1 MGSTWSLLCASWAQL
16 GALWVPLAPNLDVL
30 DASWVQLGASWAQL
44 GASWVPLGLNLEPLG
59 RLLGLTWGSWTPL
72 GLNLEPLG
80 RQVGLCTAVWAALPG
95 LLGSKLGCVQ
105 PIVLTSL
112 GSWPPSWALH
122 GRLCSSPRLLGRRLC
137 SSPWPLERVFAICTP
152 VSTALPGLLSATLCH
167 VHPSVLF
174 AMMYYLTCELPF
186 ELTQQLPVRT
196 KLHLNFHNSCR
207 F

>member
-1 MGSTWSLLCASWAQL
+1 MGSTWSLLGPTWSL
-16 GALWVPLAPNLDVL
+16 
-30 DASWVQLGASWAQL
+30 LGASWAQL
-44 GASWVPLGLNLEPLG
+44 GASRAPLGVD
-59 RLLGLTWGSWTPL
+59 LGLLDASWAQL
-72 GLNLEPLG
+72 G
-80 RQVGLCTAVWAALPG
+80 A
-95 LLGSKLGCVQ
+95 
-105 PIVLTSL
+105 
-112 GSWPPSWALH
+112 SWPPSWALYS
-122 GRLCSSPRLLGRRLC
+122 RLG
-137 SSPWPLERVFAICTP
+137 SSPWPLGLQVGLRTADCVDLPGLLAAKLGSARTFVQLSPASWATFVRVFAICAP